1 MMKVHKIIAVALVL
15 LLSVSFMSC
24 TTPSGTYDPG
34 RSTAAG
40 ALGGAAAGAAIG
52 SIIGAAT
59 GSPATGAWVGAA
71 SGAIVG
77 GIGGAL
83 YARHMNQQTRNR
95 AAAAQQYN
103 YSGSQGAVVD
113 INEVRVSP
121 TSVRPGQSIDI
132 YTTYTILTPQDTP
145 AQVTLYRE
153 VRRNGQ
159 VVGQPHSAQATN
171 QNGTHQDR
179 VAFTV
184 PSSAPPGSYTVTN
197 RIASS
202 YGSAERMA
210 YFTVVQ

>member
-1 MMKVHKIIAVALVL
+1 MMELRKIIAVILVL
-15 LLSVSFMSC
+15 LLTVTFMSC

-40 ALGGAAAGAAIG
+40 ALGGAAAGAALG

-83 YARHMNQQTRNR
+83 YARHMNQQMRSR
-95 AAAAQQYN
+95 SVAAQQYN
-103 YSGSQGAVVD
+103 YTPTQGAVVD
-113 INEVRVSP
+113 INEVRAAP
-121 TSVRPGQSIDI
+121 TTVRPGQNVDI

-159 VVGQPHSAQATN
+159 IIGQPYSVQATN

-184 PSSAPPGSYTVTN
+184 PRNASPGSYMVTN
-197 RIASS
+197 RITSP
-202 YGSAERMA
+202 YGSAERSA

>member
-1 MMKVHKIIAVALVL
+1 MKVYKILAVALVL

-24 TTPSGTYDPG
+24 TTPSGTYSPG
-34 RSTAAG
+34 KSAGAG

-83 YARHMNQQTRNR
+83 YARHMNQQMRSR
-95 AAAAQQYN
+95 EMAAQQYN
-103 YSGSQGAVVD
+103 YSSSRGAVVD
-113 INEVRVSP
+113 INEVRTTPS
-121 TSVRPGQSIDI
+121 TVRPGQTVDI

-145 AQVTLYRE
+145 AQVTLYRQ
-153 VRRNGQ
+153 VTRNGQ
-159 VVGQPHSAQATN
+159 VVGQPHSVQASN
-171 QNGTHQDR
+171 QNGTYQDR
-179 VAFTV
+179 VGFTV
-184 PSSAPPGSYTVTN
+184 PRSAPPGTYTVNN

-202 YGSAERMA
+202 YGTAERSA

>member
-1 MMKVHKIIAVALVL
+1 MMSWRKILAVALVL
-15 LLSVSFMSC
+15 LLSITFMSC
-24 TTPSGTYDPG
+24 TTPSGTYDTG
-34 RSTAAG
+34 RSAGAG
-40 ALGGAAAGAAIG
+40 ALGGAAAGAALG

-71 SGAIVG
+71 SGAVVG

-83 YARHMNQQTRNR
+83 YARHMNQQMRNR

-103 YSGSQGAVVD
+103 YSASQGAVVD

-132 YTTYTILTPQDTP
+132 FTTYTLLTPQDTP

-153 VRRNGQ
+153 VRHNGQ
-159 VVGQPHSAQATN
+159 IVGQPHSVQATN

-179 VAFTV
+179 VAFTI
-184 PSSAPPGSYTVTN
+184 PRNAPPGSYTVTN
-197 RIASS
+197 RITSS
-202 YGSAERMA
+202 YGSAERAA
-210 YFTVVQ
+210 YFTVMQ

>member
-1 MMKVHKIIAVALVL
+1 MKVHRIIAVALVL

-40 ALGGAAAGAAIG
+40 AAGGAVAGAAIG

-77 GIGGAL
+77 GVGGAL
-83 YARHMNQQTRNR
+83 YARHMNQQMRSR
-95 AAAAQQYN
+95 EMAAQQYN
-103 YSGSQGAVVD
+103 YSASRGAVVD
-113 INEVRVSP
+113 INEVRATP
-121 TSVRPGQSIDI
+121 TTVRPGQTVDI
-132 YTTYTILTPQDTP
+132 FTTYTILTPQDTP

-159 VVGQPHSAQATN
+159 VVGQPHSVQARN
-171 QNGTHQDR
+171 QNGTYQDR
-179 VAFTV
+179 VGFTV
-184 PSSAPPGSYTVTN
+184 PRSAPPGNYTVNN
-197 RIASS
+197 RVASA
-202 YGSAERMA
+202 YGTAERSA
-210 YFTVVQ
+210 FFTVVQ

>member
-1 MMKVHKIIAVALVL
+1 MMKVHKIVAVVLVL

-83 YARHMNQQTRNR
+83 YARHMNQQMRNR
-95 AAAAQQYN
+95 EAAAQQYN
-103 YSGSQGAVVD
+103 YSESRGAVVD
-113 INEVRVSP
+113 INEVRAMP
-121 TSVRPGQSIDI
+121 TTVRPGQTVDI
-132 YTTYTILTPQDTP
+132 STTYTILTPQDTP
-145 AQVTLYRE
+145 AQVTLYRTV
-153 VRRNGQ
+153 VRDGQ
-159 VVGQPHSAQATN
+159 VIGQPHSVQATN
-171 QNGTHQDR
+171 QNGTYQDR

-184 PSSAPPGSYTVTN
+184 PRGAPPGPYMVSN
-197 RIASS
+197 RLTSS
-202 YGSAERMA
+202 YGTAERSA

>member
-1 MMKVHKIIAVALVL
+1 MMDLRKIIAVALVV
-15 LLSVSFMSC
+15 LLSVTFMGC
-24 TTPSGTYDPG
+24 TTPSGTY
-34 RSTAAG
+34 STPKSAGAG
-40 ALGGAAAGAAIG
+40 ALGGAAAGAALG

-71 SGAIVG
+71 SGAVVG

-83 YARHMNQQTRNR
+83 YARHMNQQMRSR

-103 YSGSQGAVVD
+103 YAGSRGAVVD
-113 INEVRVSP
+113 INEVRAAP
-121 TSVRPGQSIDI
+121 NTVRPGQTVDI
-132 YTTYTILTPQDTP
+132 YTTYTILTPQNTP

-159 VVGQPHSAQATN
+159 VVGQPYSVQTTN

-184 PSSAPPGSYTVTN
+184 PSNAAPGSYMVSN
-197 RIASS
+197 RITSS
-202 YGSAERMA
+202 YGSAQRSA